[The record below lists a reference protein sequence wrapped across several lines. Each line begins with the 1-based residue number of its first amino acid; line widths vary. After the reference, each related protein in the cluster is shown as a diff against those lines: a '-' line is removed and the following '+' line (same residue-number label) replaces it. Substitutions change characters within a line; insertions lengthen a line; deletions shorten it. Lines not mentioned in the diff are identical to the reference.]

1 MNKTQIGSILSIVG
15 SAIGIIGTL
24 INSLWLNHNLAILV
38 WMISNPLLLV
48 WAVGGH
54 NKWWD
59 GGLSYMALIV
69 MYVVFTVSGIYAVV
83 VGGIIWS
90 GSIVPIVRRD
100 LKNLAAQEGLFTYV
114 KKPSFGTSI
123 EICNAVMMKMPVY
136 FVSEVYSMHPWIKV
150 YADYVFKSIEEFK
163 ECFKL
168 E

>member
-1 MNKTQIGSILSIVG
+1 MIKKFYFAHNFEDRIEFRQLELQLEKELGIELFNPFYDDPNRIDEMKELDADNTNSRERMAQLAHTTNKFNRTQDQ
-15 SAIGIIGTL
+15 AI
-24 INSLWLNHNLAILV
+24 
-38 WMISNPLLLV
+38 
-48 WAVGGH
+48 
-54 NKWWD
+54 D
-59 GGLSYMALIV
+59 
-69 MYVVFTVSGIYAVV
+69 
-83 VGGIIWS
+83 
-90 GSIVPIVRRD
+90 IVRRD